1 MSERAPGVEAWK
13 EQTTAFDRIRSV
25 TSSAS
30 GPRTA
35 AEIAAEAAVAENTAR
50 NHLER
55 LVEMN
60 VLLRGERGGTTTY
73 APDPLHARAGS
84 IRELLDEYD
93 HDGLVELKAELQERT
108 AEWRGEY
115 EVDSPRELREL
126 AADAE
131 DAATTR
137 RMRADA
143 NDWELVAY
151 RLGLVAEAI
160 RNYTTY
166 SRSGRASA

>member
-1 MSERAPGVEAWK
+1 MTESAPGVETWK
-13 EQTTAFDRIRSV
+13 AHTTAFDRVRSV
-25 TSSAS
+25 AVSAS

-35 AEIAAEAAVAENTAR
+35 AEIAADAAVAENTAR
-50 NHLER
+50 DHLER

-60 VLLRGERGGTTTY
+60 VVLRGERGGTTTY

-84 IRELLDEYD
+84 IRELLDTHD
-93 HDGLVELKAELQERT
+93 HDGLIELKAELQERT
-108 AEWRGEY
+108 AEWAAEY
-115 EVDSPRELREL
+115 EVDSPRELRER

-143 NDWELVAY
+143 NDWELVAH
-151 RLGLVAEAI
+151 RLGLVEEAI